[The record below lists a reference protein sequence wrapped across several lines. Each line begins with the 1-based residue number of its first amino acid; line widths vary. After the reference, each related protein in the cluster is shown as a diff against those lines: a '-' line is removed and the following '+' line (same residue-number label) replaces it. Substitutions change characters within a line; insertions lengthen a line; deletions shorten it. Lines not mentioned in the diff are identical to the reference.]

1 MTNNKIL
8 ILKNDRVGDL
18 FHSIKHIENLRKECN
33 DSDLDIILSE
43 YNIGFSTILEK
54 NDINIKKIKYSLSI
68 IDKINL
74 VRLIYK
80 EKYTHIIILSP
91 KSFYYYLPL
100 IFKKIM
106 FSAIVIN
113 NKRMRPSNYLRDKI
127 NFLTVN
133 NRLSKSKRHNIS
145 SLYENVTRNLILKKQ
160 TSISK
165 LYLNKSYNKIFF
177 FKYIHIHSKQDF
189 FIKYGYSPKDIVN
202 MIDIIAINFNVKIKL
217 TGDLGEN
224 DYNNYYKQ
232 VKNINFEYV
241 HNIKNDHLC
250 DLINHSDIVITPH
263 GTISCIAAYY
273 SKPILDFFEP
283 SIDSGSFSE
292 FRPINNNTYKF
303 HIIRENQDYF
313 NKKTL
318 ILLNCFINNKI

>member
-1 MTNNKIL
+1 MTNSKIL

-18 FHSIKHIENLRKECN
+18 FHSIKYIENLRKEYKHF
-33 DSDLDIILSE
+33 DLDIILSE
-43 YNIGFSTILEK
+43 YNVGFSAILEK
-54 NDINIKKIKYSLSI
+54 NNINIRKIRYRLSI

-80 EKYTHIIILSP
+80 QKYTHIVILSP

-100 IFKKIM
+100 IFKKIT

-133 NRLSKSKRHNIS
+133 NRLSKAKRHNIGC
-145 SLYENVTRNLILKKQ
+145 LYENVTRNLILKKQ
-160 TSISK
+160 TNISK
-165 LYLNKSYNKIFF
+165 LYLNKSYKKIFF
-177 FKYIHIHSKQDF
+177 LKYIHIHSKQEF
-189 FIKYGYSPKDIVN
+189 FKKYGYSPKDIIN
-202 MIDIIAINFNVKIKL
+202 MIDIITINFNVKIKL

-232 VKNINFEYV
+232 VKNINFDYI
-241 HNIKNDHLC
+241 HNIKNEHLC
-250 DLINHSDIVITPH
+250 KLINDSDIVITPH

-273 SKPILDFFEP
+273 GKPILDFFEP
-283 SIDSGSFSE
+283 NIDRGSFSE
-292 FRPINNNTYKF
+292 FRPINNNNYKF
-303 HIIRENQDYF
+303 HIIRENQEYF

-318 ILLNCFINNKI
+318 ILLNRFINN